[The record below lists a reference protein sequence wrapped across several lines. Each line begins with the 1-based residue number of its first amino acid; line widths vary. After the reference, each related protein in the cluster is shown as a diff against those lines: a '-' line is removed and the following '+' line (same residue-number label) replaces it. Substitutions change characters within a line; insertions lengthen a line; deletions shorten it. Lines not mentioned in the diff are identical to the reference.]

1 MSHSSAAHQKLRVA
15 IVGCGA
21 VTRASLLPVLA
32 GHDRIQ
38 VVALVDRDA
47 RRAREL
53 ADAYSITRV
62 ESDAAAI
69 TRADA
74 DALVIATPPAHHA
87 PATLDAISRGFHVF
101 VEKPMAIRSAD
112 ADEMVAAADRA
123 GVVLSVGL
131 YRRLLPVARL
141 LRGLLETGMLG
152 RPVSADVEEGGA
164 YTWPVTT
171 LSMLTRAGGGGGV
184 LIDIGT
190 HVLDQ
195 LLYVLPGDARVD
207 RYAENARGGIE
218 TDCRADVTIAT
229 RWGDIPARVELSRT
243 RELRGTLRIACERGT
258 LELVRGDFCNLRI
271 LTKDDAVPDTFSGL
285 MRPIRVGAGWA
296 DQGDLL
302 GYKAFRAEFDDWRQA
317 IDRRSQPTLSGRS
330 TVPVVKLIEA
340 CYAHASELPEPWT
353 DEKSAIADTMGQGP
367 AVITET
373 RPKVLVTGAGGF
385 LGCRT
390 AELLHLSG
398 QWDVRALVRQP
409 SSAARLARWP
419 LEILLGDVVSPTDM
433 RRALEGCDA
442 VVHCAVGTTW
452 PPETAFRVTVD
463 GTRTTAE
470 AALAAG
476 VHRFVHISSMAVHG
490 DRVPARLDEHVPLD
504 PGTGFSYGRAKVLA
518 EQQVAKATVRGLPA
532 ISLRPARIYGPF
544 SRTFTVRPLVALRS
558 GRLSLCGDAETPSN
572 MVYVDNVV
580 EAILRALDAA
590 DAEHGEAFLI
600 SEPDQLSWKA
610 FFGYFADAAG
620 AEIAVGPYPRPGPAP
635 PSRVRRWL
643 QGGREVV
650 LSPELR
656 ALAKKVMWTD
666 PLGVWPRKLWDRSPA
681 LQQRVLAALGV
692 DAAVVYRERPAATG
706 ETTEFRIDPTLV
718 VFDKA
723 TSRLGYKGLVP
734 RVRAMQLTLE
744 WAREARLV

>member
-1 MSHSSAAHQKLRVA
+1 MSHSSALPQKLRVA

-69 TRADA
+69 MRADA

-87 PATLDAISRGFHVF
+87 PAALDAISRGFHVF

-171 LSMLTRAGGGGGV
+171 LSMLSRAGGGGGV

-218 TDCRADVTIAT
+218 TDCRAEVTIAT

-243 RELRGTLRIACERGT
+243 RELRGTIRIACERGT

-302 GYKAFRAEFDDWRQA
+302 GYKAFRAEFDDWHQA
-317 IDRRSQPTLSGRS
+317 IDRKSQPTLSGRS

-353 DEKSAIADTMGQGP
+353 DEKSALADTSGEGP

-373 RPKVLVTGAGGF
+373 RRKVLVTGAGGF

-398 QWDVRALVRQP
+398 RWDVRALVRQP

-419 LEILLGDVVSPTDM
+419 LEILLGDVVSPADM

-476 VHRFVHISSMAVHG
+476 VRRFVHISSMAVHG
-490 DRVPARLDEHVPLD
+490 DRVPARLDEHAPLD

-518 EQQVAKATVRGLPA
+518 EQQLAKVTARGLSA

-580 EAILRALDAA
+580 EAILRALDAS
-590 DAEHGEAFLI
+590 DVERGEAFLI
-600 SEPDQLSWKA
+600 SEPDQLSWKE
-610 FFGYFADAAG
+610 FFGYFAEAAG
-620 AEIAVGPYPRPGPAP
+620 ADITVGPYPKPAPAP
-635 PSRVRRWL
+635 PGRVRRWL
-643 QGGREVV
+643 HGGREIV

-666 PLGVWPRKLWDRSPA
+666 PFGVWPRKLWDRSPA
-681 LQQRVLAALGV
+681 LQQRVLGALGV
-692 DAAVVYRERPAATG
+692 DAAVVYRERPPAAG

-718 VFDKA
+718 VFDRA
-723 TSRLGYKGLVP
+723 MSRLGYKGLVP
-734 RVRAMQLTLE
+734 RDRAMQLTLE